1 MAQFNTPILFIIF
14 RRFDTTKQVFSAIR
28 QVKPARLFVAADGP
42 RLAIPDEAEQCNTV
56 RKYVLGNIDWDC
68 EVKTLL
74 RNENLGCG
82 KSVSDAITWFFEQV
96 EQGIILEDDC
106 VPSMSFFP
114 YCEELLE
121 YYKDDQRI
129 FNITGYNKQGLW
141 NSEKYDYF
149 FSNFGG
155 IWGWA
160 SWRRAW
166 KYYDFQMADIDDFI
180 ADNNFVN
187 LLGEGVGELRQKIIY
202 EEMKIEKVDTW
213 DYQWEYIRHK
223 NNGLSCVPSKNMIK
237 NIGFGDDATHTKS
250 ALYIPPVHNIN
261 FPLRKNPF
269 FISDRE
275 YDAKFIGYSKKAA
288 FHETVM
294 YRIYRK
300 FSDKIKR
307 IGTDV

>member
-1 MAQFNTPILFIIF
+1 MFNTPILFLIF
-14 RRFDTTKQVFSAIR
+14 NRLDTTKQVFAAIR
-28 QVKPARLFVAADGP
+28 QIQPTRLFISADGP
-42 RLAIPDEAEQCNTV
+42 RPIIANETEKCQVV
-56 RKYVLGNIDWDC
+56 RKYVLDNIDWDC
-68 EVKTLL
+68 EVKTLF

-82 KSVSDAITWFFEQV
+82 RSVSDAITWFFEQV

-129 FNITGYNKQGLW
+129 FNITGYNKQELW
-141 NSEKYDYF
+141 NPEKYDYF

-166 KYYDFQMADIDDFI
+166 KYYDFQMTDIDDFI
-180 ADNNFVN
+180 AANNFAN
-187 LLGEGVGELRQKIIY
+187 LLGEDVGELRQKTIY
-202 EEMKIEKVDTW
+202 EEIKIKKVDTW
-213 DYQWEYIRHK
+213 DYQWGYIRHK

-237 NIGFGDDATHTKS
+237 NIGFGKDAAHTKS
-250 ALYIPPVHNIN
+250 ALYMPPVHNID

-269 FISDRE
+269 FIPDRQ
-275 YDAKFIGYSKKAA
+275 YDAKFIDYNKEVT

-300 FSDKIKR
+300 FADKIKR
-307 IGTDV
+307 IVADV